1 MIFTVEEI
9 SLISSFDH
17 SGRMA
22 AAADIMKSL
31 PTVQDENLKQLCK
44 QTVKKLQTAGD
55 TKFSVVKEILTT
67 DLTTDFLITE
77 DTDE

>member
-22 AAADIMKSL
+22 AADIMKSL
-31 PTVQDENLKQLCK
+31 PTVQDESLKQLCM
-44 QTVKKLQTAGD
+44 QTVKKLQTAD
-55 TKFSVVKEILTT
+55 DAEFSVVKEILTT
-67 DLTTDFLITE
+67 DFLITE
-77 DTDE
+77 DADE